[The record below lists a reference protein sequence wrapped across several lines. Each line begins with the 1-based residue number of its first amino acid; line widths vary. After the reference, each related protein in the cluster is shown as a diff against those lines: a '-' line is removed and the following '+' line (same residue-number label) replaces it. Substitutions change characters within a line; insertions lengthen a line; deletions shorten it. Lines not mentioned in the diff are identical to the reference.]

1 MRLVSLLTK
10 IPVKKS
16 DKESKK
22 MQGPKVENPQGQREL
37 ETRQQQDGNKTLK
50 DGKQMGGW

>member
-22 MQGPKVENPQGQREL
+22 IQETKVENPQGQRAL
-37 ETRQQQDGNKTLK
+37 ETKQQQDGNNTLK